1 MSHLRSYSYRRTGS
15 LGVTLFFSVIA
26 VAIAACSTEQLPTV
40 GRPDF
45 PVATFAVRDVTP
57 APVSPTSTP
66 WPNLMDDEVRAIP
79 EGLDPE
85 FYSLAGS
92 DEVIALWTQFLTGTV
107 SAVTSDRFYFRSRRS
122 FEGDLHLCPDGTGF
136 LVGDPEG
143 PLKWSINPSAGY
155 WYEVT
160 LSHEIPLTGDS
171 VTYSIG
177 VNDGNPVR
185 SGSSTPM
192 EFRLSDRCALA
203 GAEIQYAF
211 TNEERML
218 KEQVDIEQ
226 IVIHEIP
233 WANGKRKFPSQIT
246 VEGSSEIDHN
256 LGIDYWKAYLT
267 GAMLNAVAYNYAQYS
282 VTEAFSGDLHL
293 CSESVAVLDG
303 DLLGIGE
310 WAIQS
315 SGSNPYNAKIV
326 FTLPGDPKFR
336 TIVLGVS
343 GDLPIRMDRDPDTGL
358 IAAAPLHVS
367 KSNECESP
375 SDS

>member
-1 MSHLRSYSYRRTGS
+1 M
-15 LGVTLFFSVIA
+15 LFIIVL
-26 VAIAACSTEQLPTV
+26 AACATEPLPTV

-45 PVATFAVRDVTP
+45 PVATFALRDVTP

-66 WPNLMDDEVRAIP
+66 WPNLVNDEVRAIP

-85 FYSLAGS
+85 LYSRASS
-92 DEVIALWTQFLTGTV
+92 DEVVALWTQFLTGTV
-107 SAVTSDRFYFRSRRS
+107 SNATSGRFYFRNRRS

-136 LVGDPEG
+136 LVGDPQG
-143 PLKWSINPSAGY
+143 PVKWSVNPSAGY

-171 VTYSIG
+171 VTYAIG
-177 VNDGNPVR
+177 VNDGNPTR

-203 GAEIQYAF
+203 TVEIQYAF
-211 TNEERML
+211 TDEERTL

-226 IVIHEIP
+226 IVIDEIP
-233 WANGKRKFPSQIT
+233 WTDGKRKFPSQIT
-246 VEGSSEIDHN
+246 VKGSSDIDQN
-256 LGIDYWKAYLT
+256 LGVDYWRAYLS
-267 GAMLNAVAYNYAQYS
+267 GAVVNVVAYNYAQYS
-282 VTEAFSGDLHL
+282 VTEVFSGDLHL

-310 WAIQS
+310 WAVQP
-315 SGSNPYNAKIV
+315 SGSNPHNAKIV

-343 GDLPIRMDRDPDTGL
+343 GDSPIRMGRDADTGL
-358 IAAAPLHVS
+358 IAATPLHVS
-367 KSNECESP
+367 ESNECESA

>member
-1 MSHLRSYSYRRTGS
+1 MSHLRTYSYRPAGS
-15 LGVTLFFSVIA
+15 LNAVLFLSLIA
-26 VAIAACSTEQLPTV
+26 VVLAACGTEPLPAA

-45 PVATFAVRDVTP
+45 PVATFALRDVTP

-66 WPNLMDDEVRAIP
+66 WPNLVDDEVRVIP
-79 EGLDPE
+79 EGLDPK
-85 FYSLAGS
+85 FYSRASS
-92 DEVIALWTQFLTGTV
+92 DEVVALWTQFLTGTV
-107 SAVTSDRFYFRSRRS
+107 SNANSGRFYFRSRRS
-122 FEGDLHLCPDGTGF
+122 FEGNLHLCPDGTGF

-143 PLKWSINPSAGY
+143 PLKWSVNPSAGY

-171 VTYSIG
+171 VTYAIG
-177 VNDGNPVR
+177 VNDGNPAR

-203 GAEIQYAF
+203 NAGIQYAF
-211 TNEERML
+211 TDEERML
-218 KEQVDIEQ
+218 KEQVDIKQ
-226 IVIHEIP
+226 IVIDEIP
-233 WANGKRKFPSQIT
+233 WKDGKREFPSQIT
-246 VEGSSEIDHN
+246 VEGSSEIDQN
-256 LGIDYWKAYLT
+256 LGVDYWRAYLS
-267 GAMLNAVAYNYAQYS
+267 GAVVSAVAYNYAQYS

-310 WAIQS
+310 WAVQP

-336 TIVLGVS
+336 TIVLGAS
-343 GDLPIRMDRDPDTGL
+343 GDSPIRMGRDADTGL
-358 IAAAPLHVS
+358 IAATPLHIS
-367 KSNECESP
+367 ESNECESA